1 MRLGVSCDS
10 AVGLD
15 AQAVSQSSRC
25 PREHLRTSEDRS
37 TAVPTSVCAG
47 RAGPSGAK
55 LGVLTKSSR
64 PNTGGVH
71 DATALGRSCRD
82 AVLPSRAW
90 PGKLA
95 KPGSARDDC
104 HRLMSRA
111 YLELVAEHGLL
122 REDLD
127 LQAIA
132 YAFLVTFEGFLAR
145 RQRRPPQ
152 RRRPPAAPRPGWTSG
167 QICWRGPSSEP
178 SRAGARSLA
187 PRSSPSPLPSSTCWP
202 TSPSPTAPT
211 SASPKPDTGLAG
223 GGERCPAV
231 RHGVAGRTPSTE
243 DRHGG
248 MQPTSTERP
257 TNPSY
262 RHGDEIIADARRP
275 GWRNQLDAEL
285 LFTSVVYLEV
295 AGRPWSA
302 STGWT
307 KSAYT
312 LYPERGAKL
321 VATERG

>member
-1 MRLGVSCDS
+1 MSC
-10 AVGLD
+10 
-15 AQAVSQSSRC
+15 
-25 PREHLRTSEDRS
+25 
-37 TAVPTSVCAG
+37 
-47 RAGPSGAK
+47 
-55 LGVLTKSSR
+55 
-64 PNTGGVH
+64 
-71 DATALGRSCRD
+71 
-82 AVLPSRAW
+82 
-90 PGKLA
+90 
-95 KPGSARDDC
+95 
-104 HRLMSRA
+104 A

-132 YAFLVTFEGFLAR
+132 YASWPPSKGSYAR

-167 QICWRGPSSEP
+167 QICWHGLSSEP

-248 MQPTSTERP
+248 IAAPPAPNGQPTPVTGMVTRSSP
-257 TNPSY
+257 TPIDPAGATSWTPSCSS
-262 RHGDEIIADARRP
+262 
-275 GWRNQLDAEL
+275 
-285 LFTSVVYLEV
+285 TSVVYLEV
-295 AGRPWSA
+295 AGRPQSA

-307 KSAYT
+307 
-312 LYPERGAKL
+312 
-321 VATERG
+321 